1 MRQGPDTLARI
12 PKAVAQQKAAQLL
25 ADFALGVDGILSA
38 ADQIPHG
45 FVIFP
50 RHINRRQFPGAVQT
64 SQIASITPVGLDA
77 IPTAF
82 GDHGGCDNIA
92 LKPLGSQM
100 PIDLITAWPR
110 FVDEAQL
117 GSGCLQFANHFVQ

>member
-1 MRQGPDTLARI
+1 MS
-12 PKAVAQQKAAQLL
+12 QQKTTQLL
-25 ADFALGVDGILSA
+25 ADFALGVNGILSA

-45 FVIFP
+45 FVIFLWD
-50 RHINRRQFPGAVQT
+50 INRRQFPGTVQA

-82 GDHGGCDNIA
+82 GDHGGCDDIA

-100 PIDLITAWPR
+100 PIDLITAGPR